1 MSTIVKTKPTS
12 PGRRSQEY
20 LSFEEITKTK
30 PEKRLTKKLNK
41 HAGRNSYGR
50 ITSRHRGGGA
60 KKKYRIID
68 FKRDKDG
75 IPAKVSAIEYDPNRS
90 ARLALLV
97 YADGEKR
104 YILAPLD
111 VKVGDILET
120 GSQADIKPGNCTIL
134 ENIPT
139 GTRIHNIELKQ
150 NKGGQIV
157 RSAGAYARLMAKEN
171 NYAQV
176 LLPSGEVRMIH
187 LKCKA
192 TIGRVGNE
200 KHADVKIGKA
210 GRSRWMGRRPSVRG
224 VAMNPVD
231 HPMGGG
237 EGRSSG
243 GRHPCTPWGVQTKG
257 KKTRKSGRTD
267 QYIIKRRSKRKNK

>member
-1 MSTIVKTKPTS
+1 MSTIVKSKPTS
-12 PGRRSQEY
+12 PGRRAQEF
-20 LSFEEITKTK
+20 LSFEEITKDS
-30 PEKRLTKKLNK
+30 PERRLTKNLNK
-41 HAGRNSYGR
+41 RSGRNSYGR
-50 ITSRHRGGGA
+50 ITAKHRGGGA

-75 IPAKVSAIEYDPNRS
+75 IPAKISAIEYDPNRS
-90 ARLALLV
+90 ARIALLT

-111 VKVGDILET
+111 IKVGDILET
-120 GSQADIKPGNCTIL
+120 GPDADIKPGNCLPL

-157 RSAGAYARLMAKEN
+157 RSAGGYARLMAKEGA
-171 NYAQV
+171 YAQI

-192 TIGRVGNE
+192 TVGRVGNE
-200 KHADVKIGKA
+200 KHGDVSIGKA
-210 GRSRWMGRRPSVRG
+210 GRSRWMGKRPSVRG

-243 GRHPCTPWGVQTKG
+243 GRQPCSPWGFPAKG
-257 KKTRKSGRTD
+257 KKTRKSARTD
-267 QYIIKRRSKRKNK
+267 QYIVKRRAKRK